1 MESIDDEPSE
11 NVVPDACNVWTKP
24 QGQRK
29 YVLDSICGTI
39 VDKYIS
45 FSFKDTFKSSSD
57 QVCFI
62 SLTIQYD

>member
-11 NVVPDACNVWTKP
+11 NVVPDPCNVWTKP
-24 QGQRK
+24 QDQCK
-29 YVLDSICGTI
+29 YILNSPCGSI

-62 SLTIQYD
+62 NLAMH